1 MNDFTQLH
9 QPRAEA
15 ILVTWLCANPT
26 GGLPLLRT
34 SSVPRTRLEKP
45 VRCEFAR
52 LKERVMIASDVMVRD
67 VKTVGPGASVAEAVR
82 LMAHNDL
89 SALPVVDDHEQ
100 LVGIIS
106 EADLLQREEIGTEVH
121 RPRWIEAMTPASTL
135 AAEFTKSHGRQV
147 KELMSEEVITARED
161 TPLAEIAAILE
172 RRRIKRIPITR
183 DGALVG
189 IVSRANLIQ
198 ALASA
203 VLEPS
208 KELDQSR
215 AIRQELL
222 SRLETQSWTDF
233 GSRNIIVADGKVHVW
248 GLVGS
253 PAERKAL
260 VALAEGVPGVTG
272 VVDEMIPA
280 Y

>member
-1 MNDFTQLH
+1 
-9 QPRAEA
+9 
-15 ILVTWLCANPT
+15 
-26 GGLPLLRT
+26 
-34 SSVPRTRLEKP
+34 
-45 VRCEFAR
+45 
-52 LKERVMIASDVMVRD
+52 MIASDVMVRD
-67 VKTVGPGASVAEAVR
+67 VKTVTPGTGIAEVAR
-82 LMAHNDL
+82 LMAQNDL
-89 SALPVVDDHEQ
+89 SALPVVDDHKQ

-106 EADLLQREEIGTEVH
+106 EADLLRREEIGTDVR
-121 RPRWIEAMTPASTL
+121 RPGWVEAMTPATTL

-147 KELMSEEVITARED
+147 KELMSEHVITARED

-189 IVSRANLIQ
+189 IVSRGNLIQ

-203 VLEPS
+203 SLEPS
-208 KELDQSR
+208 EELDQSR
-215 AIRQELL
+215 TIRQELL

-233 GSRNIIVADGKVHVW
+233 GSRNVIVADGKVHLW

-253 PAERKAL
+253 PAEHKAL

>member
-1 MNDFTQLH
+1 
-9 QPRAEA
+9 
-15 ILVTWLCANPT
+15 
-26 GGLPLLRT
+26 
-34 SSVPRTRLEKP
+34 
-45 VRCEFAR
+45 
-52 LKERVMIASDVMVRD
+52 MIASDVMVRD
-67 VKTVGPGASVAEAVR
+67 VKTVGPSTSVAEAAR
-82 LMAHNDL
+82 LMAQNDL
-89 SALPVVDDHEQ
+89 SALPVVDDHNQ

-106 EADLLQREEIGTEVH
+106 EADLLQREEIGTEV
-121 RPRWIEAMTPASTL
+121 RRTRWIEAMTPATTL
-135 AAEFTKSHGRQV
+135 AAEFAKSHGKQV
-147 KELMSEEVITARED
+147 KELMSEHVIIANED

-172 RRRIKRIPITR
+172 RRRIKRIPIMR

-198 ALASA
+198 ALASTN
-203 VLEPS
+203 LEPS

-215 AIRQELL
+215 RIRQELL
-222 SRLETQSWTDF
+222 RRLETQSWTDF
-233 GSRNIIVADGKVHVW
+233 GSRNIIVTDGKVHLW

-260 VALAEGVPGVTG
+260 LAIAEGVPGVTG